1 MSFKN
6 FLKSL
11 TSTSSHRRRTRRRPS
26 SARLCLEALEDRC
39 VPSFS
44 VIDLGTLGGSDS
56 QANDINASGQVVGRS
71 FLANRDGHA
80 FLWQNGVMTDLG
92 TLGGTFSNALGIN
105 DSGQIVG
112 RSSTGEGTDDAF
124 LLTPEDTDGNGAPDR
139 WFRDSNSDGKNDLML
154 DLGPG
159 TIANDVNNAG
169 QVVGNLRLGAY
180 NQHAFLWQNGVVTD
194 LGTLGGSTSSA
205 SAINDAG
212 QVTGISYTSTG
223 GTAAFLWQGGV
234 MYDIGAANASNDIN
248 QSGQVA
254 GAGASPYYATLWTPT
269 TPNGT
274 TGSFNSLGVL
284 PPDLGYPQHQ
294 YWWDYSIAT
303 GVNDVGNVVGSSHAM
318 YSYSDPEGGYSFETS
333 RAFLWANGAM
343 QDLGLH
349 DATAINNAE
358 QIVGSGEF
366 YNPATGLSPTHAF
379 LITPVSIAVPLL
391 SIDDVGIT
399 EGNSG
404 TSAAVF
410 TVRLTEASSQ
420 TVTVSFA
427 TANGSA
433 TAGTDYLATSGTL
446 TFAPG
451 QLTRTISVAVVGDR
465 IVEDLF
471 RENFYV
477 ALSNPTGA
485 ILAKAWGTGSID
497 DNEPRI
503 DVNSVTLVEGNY
515 TALLTVNLSNAYDLP
530 VSVDY
535 GTSDFSATAGSDYL
549 PASGRLTFAPG
560 ETSKQIAVS
569 FLDDRLVEL
578 IPEWYG
584 GYEYLVDAP
593 ETFNLSLS
601 NASSYAGYISSF
613 ATVGIQDNEPRINFN
628 PTPVTVT
635 EGNSGTTSAVVTVSL
650 SSAYDQTVTVDYT
663 TSDDS
668 ALAGSDYLAVS
679 GSLTFEPGQ
688 MSKTITVTVLG
699 DRLGEF
705 DESFNLNLANA
716 SSIAYIKSG
725 RGSVVIADDEP
736 DVFLEP
742 AYYDSVTE
750 GNGGTTPVAYS
761 IRLSAPYDEAV
772 TVSYSTADGSA
783 VAGSDYVAT
792 SGSVTFAPGETTP
805 KTFTVQ
811 VIGDSVYEYDE
822 DLQVLLISNS
832 SNASLALD
840 YSDLIILNDDPVV
853 PQVWIS
859 GVTDYEGNVG
869 TRTFSFIVSLSE
881 ASSQPVTVN
890 YATASGT
897 AAVGS
902 DYQSV
907 SGTVTFAPGETY
919 KTISVLVNG
928 DRLPE
933 ANETFFVN
941 LTSPTNAIIAGG
953 QGLGTI
959 VDDEPLI
966 SISDVTKKE
975 GKRRQTT
982 LFTFTVTLSA
992 AYDQAVTMS
1001 FRTVDG
1007 TATTSDS
1014 DYIAK
1019 TGTLTFNPGE
1029 TTKTITIEVKGD
1041 SKKEA
1046 DETFYLDLFGLSSNS
1061 LFTKNRGI
1069 GTILNDD

>member
-1 MSFKN
+1 MWIQTF
-6 FLKSL
+6 FKSL
-11 TSTSSHRRRTRRRPS
+11 TSTSSHRRPTRRRPS
-26 SARLCLEALEDRC
+26 SARLCLEALEDRW
-39 VPSFS
+39 VPSLS
-44 VIDLGTLGGSDS
+44 VIDLGTLGSNYS
-56 QANDINASGQVVGRS
+56 QANDINTSGQVVGWS
-71 FLANRDGHA
+71 LLANGYGHA
-80 FLWQNGVMTDLG
+80 FLWQNGIMTDLG
-92 TLGGTFSNALGIN
+92 TLGGNFSNALGIN
-105 DSGQIVG
+105 DAGQIVG
-112 RSSTGEGTDDAF
+112 QSSGDAF

-169 QVVGNLRLGAY
+169 QVVGNLRPGGY

-212 QVTGISYTSTG
+212 QVTGIYYTSTG

-234 MYDIGAANASNDIN
+234 MYDIGASSSANDIN

-254 GAGASPYYATLWTPT
+254 GAGEYPSPTYASLWTPT

-303 GVNDVGNVVGSSHAM
+303 GVNDVGNVVGSSHTM

-333 RAFLWANGAM
+333 RAFLWANDAM

-349 DATAINNAE
+349 EATAINNAG

-379 LITPVSIAVPLL
+379 LITPVSIGVPLL

-433 TAGTDYLATSGTL
+433 TAGADYLATSGTL

-471 RENFYV
+471 RENFNV

-485 ILAKAWGTGSID
+485 ILAKAWGAGSID
-497 DNEPRI
+497 DDEPRI
-503 DVNSVTLVEGNY
+503 AVYSGTLVEGNY
-515 TALLTVNLSNAYDLP
+515 TALLSVGLSRAYDLP
-530 VSVDY
+530 VTVDY
-535 GTSDFSATAGSDYL
+535 ATSDGSATAGSDYL

-560 ETSKQIAVS
+560 ETSKQVAVS

-578 IPEWYG
+578 IPEWDYG
-584 GYEYLVDAP
+584 REYLVDAP
-593 ETFNLSLS
+593 ETFYLSLS

-613 ATVGIQDNEPRINFN
+613 ATVGIQDNEPRINLN
-628 PTPVTVT
+628 PTPVTVI
-635 EGNSGTTSAVVTVSL
+635 EGNSGTTSVVATVSL
-650 SSAYDQTVTVDYT
+650 SNAYDQTVTVDYT

-705 DESFNLNLANA
+705 DESFDLNLANA

-725 RGSVVIADDEP
+725 RGSVVIVDDEP

-742 AYYDSVTE
+742 AYYNWVTE
-750 GNGGTTPVAYS
+750 GNGGTTPVVYS
-761 IRLSAPYDEAV
+761 IRLSAPYDQAV
-772 TVSYSTADGSA
+772 TVSYSTWDGSA
-783 VAGSDYVAT
+783 VAGSNYVAT
-792 SGSVTFAPGETTP
+792 SGSVTFAAGETTP

-822 DLQVLLISNS
+822 DLQISLIPNS
-832 SNASLALD
+832 SNVSVAVD

-869 TRTFSFIVSLSE
+869 TRTFSFIVTLSE

-959 VDDEPLI
+959 VDDEPRI
-966 SISDVTKKE
+966 SISDVTKAE
-975 GKRRQTT
+975 GKKGRTT

-992 AYDQAVTMS
+992 AYDQAATMS

-1007 TATTSDS
+1007 TATTSDG
-1014 DYIAK
+1014 DYVAK
-1019 TGTLTFNPGE
+1019 TGTLTFAPGE

-1046 DETFYLDLFGLSSNS
+1046 NEMFYLDLFGNSTNS
-1061 LFTKNRGI
+1061 LFTKNRGL